1 MSENSRPAN
10 VSFTV
15 STRMRA
21 VVLGGMAT
29 GLVAFLASLMVSPQ
43 KGWTSILLGSYL
55 IVCLGLAGI
64 FIVALFYAVGADWGV
79 PLRRVPEAMASVL
92 PYGAIGLA
100 VTFAAYPSLY
110 PWVAGSIQGVEMS
123 GFKKLWLNFPFFLVR
138 TAVYIFTWL
147 AFSRAIRRRSR
158 QQDRDGLTS
167 HTSSNV
173 RTSIAFLV
181 VFGFTFWLATTD
193 WIMSLDPLWYS
204 TIFAVYNFSGLFT
217 SGLAM
222 MILLVLWLQKGPLA
236 EFVRDAHLEDLGKVL
251 FGFCTFWMY
260 IWFCQYMLIWYAN
273 IPEETA
279 YYVSRMSRFWLPL
292 FLANV
297 VLNWL
302 APFCLLLPNSSKRNP
317 RILRAAAMLILA
329 GRFVDL
335 FLMVTP
341 AVYGDKPVAGVL
353 EVSVAIG
360 VVSLFLWTFIRSMQS
375 APPVPVNDPRL
386 VACKQNRARAAAS

>member
-1 MSENSRPAN
+1 
-10 VSFTV
+10 
-15 STRMRA
+15 MRA
-21 VVLGGMAT
+21 LILGGMAL
-29 GLVAFLASLMVSPQ
+29 GLVAFLASLFLSPH
-43 KGWTSILLGSYL
+43 KGWTSLLLGSYL
-55 IVCLGLAGI
+55 ILCLGLAGI
-64 FIVALFYAVGADWGV
+64 FIVALFYAVNADWGV

-100 VTFAAYPSLY
+100 ITFAAHPSLY
-110 PWVAGSIQGVEMS
+110 PWVAGSVDGVAMT
-123 GFKKLWLNFPFFLVR
+123 GFKRMWLNFPFFLIR
-138 TAVYIFTWL
+138 AVIYIGTWI
-147 AFSRAIRRRSR
+147 AFWRVIRRRSR
-158 QQDRDGLTS
+158 RQDLDGSLK

-222 MILLVLWLQKGPLA
+222 MLLLVLWLRKGPLA
-236 EFVRDAHLEDLGKVL
+236 EFVRDAHVEDLGKVL

-292 FLANV
+292 FVANV

-302 APFCLLLPNSSKRNP
+302 APFFLLLTNSSKRNP
-317 RILRAAAMLILA
+317 RILCAAAIIVLA
-329 GRFVDL
+329 GRFLDL

-341 AVYGDKPVAGVL
+341 ALYGDKPVVGIL
-353 EVSVAIG
+353 EVSVVIG
-360 VVSLFLWTFIRSMQS
+360 AVCLFLWTFIRAMQS
-375 APPVPVNDPRL
+375 ASPVPLKDPSL
-386 VACKQNRARAAAS
+386 IAYAGK

>member
-1 MSENSRPAN
+1 M
-10 VSFTV
+10 
-15 STRMRA
+15 
-21 VVLGGMAT
+21 LI
-29 GLVAFLASLMVSPQ
+29 GLVALLVSLAVSPQ
-43 KGWTSILLGSYL
+43 KGWTSLLLGSYL

-64 FIVALFYAVGADWGV
+64 FIVALFYAVSADWGL

-100 VTFAAYPSLY
+100 ITFAAYPSLY
-110 PWVAGSIQGVEMS
+110 PWVAGSVHGVEMT
-123 GFKKLWLNFPFFLVR
+123 GFKRLWLSFPFFIGR
-138 TAVYIFTWL
+138 AVVYVLTWL
-147 AFSRAIRRRSR
+147 AFSRSIRRRSHR
-158 QQDRDGLTS
+158 
-167 HTSSNV
+167 SNSV

-181 VFGFTFWLATTD
+181 VFAFTFWLATTD

-222 MILLVLWLQKGPLA
+222 MILLVLWLRKGPLA
-236 EFVRDAHLEDLGKVL
+236 ESVRESQLEDLGKVL

-292 FLANV
+292 FLGNV

-302 APFCLLLPNSSKRNP
+302 APFFLLLPNPAKRNP
-317 RILRAAAMLILA
+317 RVLRIAAILILA

-341 AVYGDKPVAGVL
+341 AVYGDKPMVGVL
-353 EVSVAIG
+353 EVSVVIG
-360 VVSLFLWTFIRSMQS
+360 AVSVFLWTFIRNMRS
-375 APPVPVNDPRL
+375 APPVHPVGAVYDRPHFEISR
-386 VACKQNRARAAAS
+386 